1 MAAALDNAKNAIVR
15 FIDNLSAKVDNE
27 KATMNRET
35 LIFLFKW
42 KLILEA
48 LLECDF
54 LNQQYEK
61 TIKMGAIAY
70 RPLIRKLSLFRYHN
84 RIVPIATLAGRA
96 IKSNR
101 AV

>member
-1 MAAALDNAKNAIVR
+1 VAAALDNAKNAIVR
-15 FIDNLSAKVDNE
+15 FIANLSAKVDNE

-54 LNQQYEK
+54 LNQQYET
-61 TIKMGAIAY
+61 TINMGAIAY

-84 RIVPIATLAGRA
+84 RIGPIATLAGRA